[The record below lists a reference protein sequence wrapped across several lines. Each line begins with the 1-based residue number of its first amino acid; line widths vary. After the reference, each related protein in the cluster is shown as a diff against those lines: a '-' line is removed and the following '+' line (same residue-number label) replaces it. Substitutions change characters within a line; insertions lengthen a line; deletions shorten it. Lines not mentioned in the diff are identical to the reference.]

1 MFKLTMNNTNQNKL
15 WYHILL
21 AIGVSILLL
30 FVIFLALRLF
40 TRHGKEIEMPDYIGR
55 NASELTQMGKD
66 EGFVFVVDEEVYKEG
81 TTPGTVLTQDPA
93 PHEKVKKGRKV
104 YLTVSAKTPPLIK
117 MPALQD
123 LSLRQAQIMLEAQ
136 GLVLDRI
143 IEKTSPYENVVL
155 DVLYHGHHIASG
167 SDIRMGEKIT
177 LVVGKSIGSMP
188 DSLDTVD

>member
-1 MFKLTMNNTNQNKL
+1 MNHSNWNKL
-15 WYHILL
+15 WYHIVV
-21 AIGVSILLL
+21 AIVASIVLL
-30 FVIFLALRLF
+30 FLIFLS
-40 TRHGKEIEMPDYIGR
+40 RHGKEIEMPNYLGQ
-55 NASELTQMGKD
+55 NASELTQSGRE

-81 TTPGTVLTQDPA
+81 TVPGTILTQDPA
-93 PHEKVKKGRKV
+93 PKEKVKKGRKV
-104 YLTVSAKTPPLIK
+104 YLTVSAKTPPIIK

-155 DVLYHGHHIASG
+155 DVLYRGHHLAPG

-177 LVVGKSIGSMP
+177 LVVGKSIGELP
-188 DSLDTVD
+188 DSLNVE

>member
-1 MFKLTMNNTNQNKL
+1 MNHSNWNKL
-15 WYHILL
+15 WYHIVV
-21 AIGVSILLL
+21 AIVASIVLL
-30 FVIFLALRLF
+30 FLIFLCLRIF
-40 TRHGKEIEMPDYIGR
+40 TRHGKEIEMPNYLGQ
-55 NASELTQMGKD
+55 NASELTQSGRE

-81 TTPGTVLTQDPA
+81 TVPGTILTQDPA
-93 PHEKVKKGRKV
+93 PKEKVKKGRKV
-104 YLTVSAKTPPLIK
+104 YLTVSAKTPPIIK

-155 DVLYHGHHIASG
+155 DVLYRGHHLAPG

-177 LVVGKSIGSMP
+177 LVVGKSIGELP
-188 DSLDTVD
+188 DSLNVE

>member
-1 MFKLTMNNTNQNKL
+1 MDKPIQNKL
-15 WYHILL
+15 WFHLL
-21 AIGVSILLL
+21 IAALLSVVL
-30 FVIFLALRLF
+30 MFVIFLALRLF
-40 TRHGKEIEMPDYIGR
+40 TRHGKEIEMPDYLGQ

-104 YLTVSAKTPPLIK
+104 YLTVSAKTPPFIK

-143 IEKTSPYENVVL
+143 IEKASPYENVVL
-155 DVLYHGHHIASG
+155 DVLYRGHHIASG

-177 LVVGKSIGSMP
+177 LVVGKSIGGLP
-188 DSLDTVD
+188 DSLETID

>member
-1 MFKLTMNNTNQNKL
+1 MNKSRHNKL
-15 WYHILL
+15 WFHLLL
-21 AIGVSILLL
+21 AALLSVVL
-30 FVIFLALRLF
+30 VFVILFALRLF
-40 TRHGKEIEMPDYIGR
+40 TRHGKEIEMPDYIGQ
-55 NASELTQMGKD
+55 NASELTQMGRT
-66 EGFVFVVDEEVYKEG
+66 EGFVFVVNEEVYKEG
-81 TTPGTVLTQDPA
+81 TTPGTVLIQDPA

-136 GLVLDRI
+136 GLVVDRI

-155 DVLYHGHHIASG
+155 DVLYRGHHIASG

-177 LVVGKSIGSMP
+177 LVVGKSIGGMP
-188 DSLDTVD
+188 DSLATVD